1 MNNDSKR
8 TYEVQIY
15 DDNDVFD
22 ECARSI
28 TLYAHSNDEL
38 EKLVHQ
44 MVITQKKACVILP
57 DQY

>member
-1 MNNDSKR
+1 MDNNSKH

-15 DDNDVFD
+15 DDNDVF
-22 ECARSI
+22 EEYARSI

-44 MVITQKKACVILP
+44 MVIAQKKACVILP
-57 DQY
+57 EKY